1 MDLARRLSS
10 QILELRLG
18 SDKKKNSNKQTM
30 QYSKSSFVALL
41 ACAPMASAFAPS
53 AKVPVVTA
61 RGAVVDPTTITN
73 KEYEDICGVNFGEQ
87 SLEERLVRTS
97 YLYPKHVEV
106 VEDLAPMVDI
116 MVDEVVSSGSVGQ
129 SELVCMIM
137 FESIQSFAINRS
149 LHFWPVNCF
158 RILASILRHKSKFET
173 AQCRNCN

>member
-1 MDLARRLSS
+1 M
-10 QILELRLG
+10 LELCLETLF
-18 SDKKKNSNKQTM
+18 SNLKTQAWKLQEKEFQRTIM

-116 MVDEVVSSGSVGQ
+116 MVDEVVSTV
-129 SELVCMIM
+129 
-137 FESIQSFAINRS
+137 
-149 LHFWPVNCF
+149 
-158 RILASILRHKSKFET
+158 
-173 AQCRNCN
+173 

>member
-1 MDLARRLSS
+1 
-10 QILELRLG
+10 
-18 SDKKKNSNKQTM
+18 M

-116 MVDEVVSSGSVGQ
+116 MVDEVVSSVSLNVNVSVG
-129 SELVCMIM
+129 LFC
-137 FESIQSFAINRS
+137 
-149 LHFWPVNCF
+149 
-158 RILASILRHKSKFET
+158 SILFMEL
-173 AQCRNCN
+173 QLN

>member
-1 MDLARRLSS
+1 
-10 QILELRLG
+10 
-18 SDKKKNSNKQTM
+18 M

-116 MVDEVVSSGSVGQ
+116 MVDEVVSSVVSVGQ
-129 SELVCMIM
+129 SELVCSVQIY
-137 FESIQSFAINRS
+137 SVIRQKYTFA
-149 LHFWPVNCF
+149 F
-158 RILASILRHKSKFET
+158 LASQLHSNLGINAHRH
-173 AQCRNCN
+173 